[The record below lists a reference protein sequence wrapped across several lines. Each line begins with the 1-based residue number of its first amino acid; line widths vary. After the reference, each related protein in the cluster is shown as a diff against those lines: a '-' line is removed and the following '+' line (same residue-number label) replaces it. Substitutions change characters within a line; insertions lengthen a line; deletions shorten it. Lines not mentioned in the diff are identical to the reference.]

1 MGSPAGDGHPGN
13 DNDVRPMEVDDA
25 FAGSPYVIVYLD
37 GRREGFDGDREQLLD
52 MLGSY
57 TMDEDGRTV
66 IQTEGMPAR
75 P

>member
-1 MGSPAGDGHPGN
+1 
-13 DNDVRPMEVDDA
+13 MEVEDD
-25 FAGSPYVIVYLD
+25 FAGYPYVIVYLD

-57 TMDEDGRTV
+57 TMHEDGRTV
-66 IQTEGMPAR
+66 LQTEGMPAR